1 MFFCTQLLLRQ
12 TVAVASAK
20 KSMTRVLA
28 AAKKM
33 TRVPIVEAKKATAK
47 KALFRVWEQLR
58 KCGEGPQNC

>member
-20 KSMTRVLA
+20 KMTRVLA

-33 TRVPIVEAKKATAK
+33 TRVPIIEAKKATAK
-47 KALFRVWEQLR
+47 KALFRVREQLR